1 MLPEGVE
8 LIPNR
13 NGSALGMIFRR
24 EEKFVF
30 VMPGVPMEM
39 KGMIDDTVIPRLR
52 EICPECRVQVDF
64 IRTTGLA
71 ESVIYQKIENGL
83 SQFTSFEIAFLPKF
97 AGVDLRV
104 VRKDE
109 DIPNRKKF
117 EKFLKLLDDQIGDA
131 IYAREDIELEEVLGK
146 LLRERKLTI
155 SMAESLTGGLVQHK
169 LTQIPGSSHYF
180 MGGVVS
186 YSNQAKME
194 LLGVKESS
202 LKKYGAVS
210 EQVAQEMAEGV
221 RKRFGTDISISTT
234 GIAGPTG
241 ATASKPVGLVYL
253 ALSAKDKLIAQKR
266 LFIQDRNSVKQR
278 SAQAALEL
286 ARRYLLRLPIK

>member
-1 MLPEGVE
+1 
-8 LIPNR
+8 
-13 NGSALGMIFRR
+13 
-24 EEKFVF
+24 
-30 VMPGVPMEM
+30 MPGVPMEM

>member
-1 MLPEGVE
+1 
-8 LIPNR
+8 
-13 NGSALGMIFRR
+13 
-24 EEKFVF
+24 
-30 VMPGVPMEM
+30 
-39 KGMIDDTVIPRLR
+39 
-52 EICPECRVQVDF
+52 
-64 IRTTGLA
+64 
-71 ESVIYQKIENGL
+71 
-83 SQFTSFEIAFLPKF
+83 
-97 AGVDLRV
+97 
-104 VRKDE
+104 
-109 DIPNRKKF
+109 
-117 EKFLKLLDDQIGDA
+117 
-131 IYAREDIELEEVLGK
+131 
-146 LLRERKLTI
+146 
-155 SMAESLTGGLVQHK
+155 MAESLTGGLVQHK
-169 LTQIPGSSHYF
+169 LTQIPGSSDYF

-221 RKRFGTDISISTT
+221 RRRFGTDIGISTT

-266 LFIQDRNSVKQR
+266 LFSQDRNSVKQR

-286 ARRYLLRLPIK
+286 ARRHLMGLPIK